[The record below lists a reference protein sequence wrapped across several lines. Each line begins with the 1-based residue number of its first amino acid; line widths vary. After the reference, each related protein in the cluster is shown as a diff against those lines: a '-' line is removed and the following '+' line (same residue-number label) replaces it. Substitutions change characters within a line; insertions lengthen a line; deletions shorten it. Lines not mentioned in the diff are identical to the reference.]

1 MWSGQQ
7 VTQQWPSQAAE
18 TGKNSGQ
25 RPWRGGRGKGPS
37 TERRGDADADS
48 WAPGP
53 AAGAPAGY
61 WPQGSAQQMG
71 AQQGWGGAD
80 PNGVSGNATRAEH
93 MQLATVVQQLQ
104 ASLGHAVARI
114 GALESRSAQLEADRA
129 ENEKRLRDRIHEL
142 QVRETDARREVQNLK
157 MQVEDLVGQLN
168 HSYYAQSDDGNDD
181 GVTSSPSGEPSSPA
195 SPAQKSLEM
204 EIDPGKLM
212 VQSLERGDTVAMRTL
227 ASRPDS
233 AALNVQDSLG
243 RTVLHAAARNR
254 LADLCLSVLAR
265 PDFEMVN
272 ARTNGWTALHMAAD
286 RSLESVC
293 VAILDRSDFDSVNAK
308 NDCNRTAL
316 HLAANRGLT
325 SVCTRLLSCEAFTA
339 VNDCGWYGW
348 TCLHC
353 AACNGHE
360 SVVSAVLRD
369 KRFTAID
376 QKTTAGETAL
386 NLAERSGA
394 KSVVALLL
402 KHQHPESRTLPYRPP
417 TP

>member
-1 MWSGQQ
+1 
-7 VTQQWPSQAAE
+7 
-18 TGKNSGQ
+18 
-25 RPWRGGRGKGPS
+25 
-37 TERRGDADADS
+37 
-48 WAPGP
+48 
-53 AAGAPAGY
+53 
-61 WPQGSAQQMG
+61 
-71 AQQGWGGAD
+71 
-80 PNGVSGNATRAEH
+80 
-93 MQLATVVQQLQ
+93 
-104 ASLGHAVARI
+104 VARI

-168 HSYYAQSDDGNDD
+168 HSNYAQSDDGNDD

-325 SVCTRLLSCEAFTA
+325 SVCKRLLSCEAFTA

-369 KRFTAID
+369 KRFTAIN